1 MRIAVDIG
9 GTFTDAVAIDSNGNV
24 STAKASTTPGHL
36 ADGVLDALR
45 GVDVPLGDAEVFVH
59 GTTAGLN
66 ALLERRGVRVALLTT
81 NGFRDVYEIGRAN
94 RPDMYDVKYRRPAPL
109 VKRRD
114 IFEVTGRLAADG
126 SVVAPVD
133 TDDLRRQIRSW
144 PPDAY
149 ESVAVCLLHAYRNPE
164 QERVVAQVIADEL
177 PGLPVTLSSELA
189 PEWREFERTST
200 TVVSAYVAP
209 IVSGYLAQLEERLIA
224 EGLRC
229 PVLVMQSNGGIISAD
244 VARKHP
250 VQTLLSGPVGG
261 TRAGVAVASSIH
273 VPLGTGLICIDM
285 GGTSFD
291 VSLVVDGEAQV
302 ELQSVLDGHELLAP
316 SVAIHTVGAGGGSV
330 AYSEAGG
337 LRVGPHSAGAVP
349 GPACYGRGGSEP
361 TVTDANLALGRLP
374 ASAVLGGSLG
384 IDRAAAE
391 AVLASLGSELDIAS
405 GDLAAGIVAIADAAM
420 ANAIRELT
428 VFRGIDPRSFALMA
442 FGGAGPL
449 HAVALAEELD
459 IGTVIV
465 PMHPGALSAWGML
478 HADFRFDRSM
488 ALTGQLGQLVD
499 DDVHAAT
506 ATLERALGQVFA
518 TGFFELTSSIVNYSA
533 DLRYVGQEYTLT
545 IGLDEIEK
553 SWQEHLR
560 KRFDD
565 AYQIRFG
572 HSNRDEEVEIV
583 NLRATLVSP
592 TAPIPHRSTDAV
604 GADPVVDRVESWAD
618 GWTDTPVLD
627 RRLLASGGQH
637 AGPAIVLEEG
647 CTTYIPPDWTAFVH
661 ADGHLLLTRSES

>member
-1 MRIAVDIG
+1 
-9 GTFTDAVAIDSNGNV
+9 
-24 STAKASTTPGHL
+24 
-36 ADGVLDALR
+36 
-45 GVDVPLGDAEVFVH
+45 
-59 GTTAGLN
+59 
-66 ALLERRGVRVALLTT
+66 
-81 NGFRDVYEIGRAN
+81 
-94 RPDMYDVKYRRPAPL
+94 
-109 VKRRD
+109 
-114 IFEVTGRLAADG
+114 
-126 SVVAPVD
+126 
-133 TDDLRRQIRSW
+133 
-144 PPDAY
+144 
-149 ESVAVCLLHAYRNPE
+149 
-164 QERVVAQVIADEL
+164 
-177 PGLPVTLSSELA
+177 
-189 PEWREFERTST
+189 
-200 TVVSAYVAP
+200 
-209 IVSGYLAQLEERLIA
+209 
-224 EGLRC
+224 
-229 PVLVMQSNGGIISAD
+229 
-244 VARKHP
+244 
-250 VQTLLSGPVGG
+250 
-261 TRAGVAVASSIH
+261 
-273 VPLGTGLICIDM
+273 
-285 GGTSFD
+285 
-291 VSLVVDGEAQV
+291 
-302 ELQSVLDGHELLAP
+302 
-316 SVAIHTVGAGGGSV
+316 
-330 AYSEAGG
+330 
-337 LRVGPHSAGAVP
+337 
-349 GPACYGRGGSEP
+349 
-361 TVTDANLALGRLP
+361 VTDANLALGRLP

-465 PMHPGALSAWGML
+465 PLHPGALSAWGML
-478 HADFRFDRSM
+478 HADFRLDRSV